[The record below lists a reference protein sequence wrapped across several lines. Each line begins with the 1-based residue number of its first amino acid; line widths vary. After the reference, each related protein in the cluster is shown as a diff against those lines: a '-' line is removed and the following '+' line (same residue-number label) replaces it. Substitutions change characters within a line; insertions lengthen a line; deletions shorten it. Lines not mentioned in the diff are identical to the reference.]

1 MRTLAEQAFSRT
13 AGAPLVGGN
22 AVGVLRDATENYPA
36 WEAAISG
43 ARRTIHLEMYIV
55 RRDSVGRRFV
65 RLLAER
71 ARQGVE
77 VRVLYDWFGCG
88 LAPLFG
94 LFAPL
99 VEAGG
104 HVRAFNPPSVMSALG
119 WIRRNHRKL
128 IVVDGRVAFVSGLCM
143 GEVWQGRPDRGREP
157 WRDTGLQMTG
167 PIVAKAEDAFA
178 ESWRLAGGSR
188 AECLSA
194 SNEIPEPAGDV
205 HLRLIPTE
213 PFTANMLRLDLFVA
227 TLARR
232 TLWIADAY
240 FIGTGPYLEALKRAA
255 ADGVD
260 VRLLLP
266 QGSDVGWTV
275 SVSRSLYRPLLEAGV
290 RIFEWQGTM
299 IHAKTAVADSRW
311 ARVGSTNLNL
321 NSWMGNW
328 EMDVAIE
335 DPTVAQT
342 LERHY
347 EEDLTRSTE
356 IVLSTYSP
364 SVAWR
369 QRRTGAAPPARRHR
383 SSRRVVRTVTG
394 VGRSIG
400 AAISGNRPIE
410 DFELLPILAVGVLL
424 AVVATIGF
432 IAPRLLA
439 WPLAVLTAWTAM
451 TFLVEAWAVWRR
463 RPPAVSAHPADPAPA
478 LQRRD
483 ADAADQVEEAAPAAS
498 PKR

>member
-1 MRTLAEQAFSRT
+1 MSQRVPARPAPLPADRSTLQTLAEQAFSRT
-13 AGAPLVGGN
+13 AGAPLISGN

-43 ARRTIHLEMYIV
+43 ARRTIHLEMYII
-55 RRDSVGRRFV
+55 RRDRAGRKFV
-65 RLLAER
+65 NLLAEK
-71 ARQGVE
+71 AREGVA
-77 VRVLYDWFGCG
+77 VRVVYDWIGCG
-88 LAPLFG
+88 LGPAFG

-99 VEAGG
+99 VAAGG
-104 HVRAFNPPSVMSALG
+104 HVRVFNPPSIMSALG
-119 WIRRNHRKL
+119 WVRRDHRKL
-128 IVVDGRVAFVSGLCM
+128 LVVDSRVAFVSGLCI
-143 GEVWQGRPDRGREP
+143 GDVWLGRPDRGQEP
-157 WRDTGLQMTG
+157 WRDTGLEMTG
-167 PIVAKAEDAFA
+167 PIVAKAEEAFA
-178 ESWRLAGGSR
+178 ESWRLAGGTPHD
-188 AECLSA
+188 LVGPPVP
-194 SNEIPEPAGDV
+194 IPDPTGDV

-227 TLARR
+227 TLARQS
-232 TLWIADAY
+232 LWIADAY

-255 ADGVD
+255 AGGVD

-335 DPTVAQT
+335 DAGVSKT
-342 LERHY
+342 LESHY
-347 EEDLTRSTE
+347 EEDLSRSTE
-356 IVLSTYSP
+356 IVLRSHSHGMVPRP
-364 SVAWR
+364 SSSGVAR
-369 QRRTGAAPPARRHR
+369 PAQRRR

-400 AAISGNRPIE
+400 AAISGNRPLE
-410 DFELLPILAVGVLL
+410 NFEVAPLVGVGVLL
-424 AVVATIGF
+424 AFVAIVGIF
-432 IAPRLLA
+432 APRLLA
-439 WPLAVLTAWTAM
+439 WPVALFTGWTAL
-451 TFLVEAWAVWRR
+451 TFLAEGWSAWRR
-463 RPPAVSAHPADPAPA
+463 RPPKNGP
-478 LQRRD
+478 
-483 ADAADQVEEAAPAAS
+483 
-498 PKR
+498 